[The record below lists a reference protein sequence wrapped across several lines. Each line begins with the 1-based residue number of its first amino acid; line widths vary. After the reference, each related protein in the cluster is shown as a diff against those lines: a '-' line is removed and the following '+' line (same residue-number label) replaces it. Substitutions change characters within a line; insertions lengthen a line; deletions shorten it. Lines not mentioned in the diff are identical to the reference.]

1 MTTRKQEVNEAK
13 FLFISCAVCILI
25 SSFGC
30 QCQYASTS
38 LVQEED
44 SIKSAAAAG
53 GDDDVG
59 GPLKYVWGDALSNP
73 EAKGPD
79 GEPYPW

>member
-30 QCQYASTS
+30 QYASTT